1 MLRKQS
7 SRVTKLFIL
16 HGGKM
21 KIEYD
26 QKNKSWKFID
36 DNGNEYH
43 YKSIAEC
50 RDMADHYENMKRY
63 KQRDKK

>member
-1 MLRKQS
+1 
-7 SRVTKLFIL
+7 
-16 HGGKM
+16 M

-63 KQRDKK
+63 KERDKK